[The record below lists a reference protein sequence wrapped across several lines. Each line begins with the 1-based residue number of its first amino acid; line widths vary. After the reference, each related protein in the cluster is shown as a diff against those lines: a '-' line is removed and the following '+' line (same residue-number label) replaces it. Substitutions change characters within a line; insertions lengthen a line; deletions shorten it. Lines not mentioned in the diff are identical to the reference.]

1 MSTYNRGIN
10 QFRFNKNFWRF
21 VKMKNRADNVIVI
34 AVAAVAA
41 TDRAFSALFR

>member
-1 MSTYNRGIN
+1 MNNRVEI
-10 QFRFNKNFWRF
+10 
-21 VKMKNRADNVIVI
+21 AIAVI